1 MLRVIP
7 LLLVAFRSVH
17 AVTMEAVKIFSGANC
32 AGTPDVL
39 AMYNVSA
46 SCAVDACS
54 DINFGNDT
62 YYISRACNISDRFAH
77 TEQVFGDFTYVI
89 METYDNKSCTSFGE
103 ADVFLASGGCEISS
117 GFGDQSAIT
126 SLFSNGSAVVE
137 LYPDN
142 ACGGE
147 PSLYFELDK
156 AALSTG
162 SCQQDLYKFYS
173 SESVSGQVGG
183 STSGSTNGASASVND
198 DSDSSSIGVGAIVGI
213 AVAAVVVVLI
223 VALLVVHRIRKNREA
238 EMEENDTFNDFRS
251 PQSGQKNA
259 SLTDPGSLETISLHG
274 HSESP
279 KPLSLVG
286 SLPQLVVLLVAIII
300 YVTFPAVAM
309 DAMQVFSRGECVGT
323 PNTLIMMNSEG
334 CEDSTCKRRDFG
346 DNRTMSLS
354 IARYLTASFTPLRS
368 LATSCQIA
376 SIKGTSSVIVDL
388 YTNGSVD
395 VFFFEGD
402 GCGVKSKSSFN
413 FTLSGA
419 EVENGDCVK
428 EGSRYTPATAS
439 VLPAPQARVTL
450 RSHNSGG
457 MSLAQAVPLPAQW
470 QRRLSDDHNLWG
482 FRSER
487 RGDYRHRRRSDF
499 AVFAH
504 CYWVSMVSPSSEENK
519 RSTFEWK

>member
-1 MLRVIP
+1 
-7 LLLVAFRSVH
+7 
-17 AVTMEAVKIFSGANC
+17 MEAVEIFSGANC

-173 SESVSGQVGG
+173 SESNSELGPSLASTATSQENESG
-183 STSGSTNGASASVND
+183 STSNFGTSDPQVESSTTGSD
-198 DSDSSSIGVGAIVGI
+198 DSLNDSSMGTGVILGI
-213 AVAAVVVVLI
+213 VAAGLVFVLI
-223 VALLVVHRIRKNREA
+223 MSLVVAHHLRRKHEA
-238 EMEENDTFNDFRS
+238 EMEEEDNFSEFLS
-251 PQSGQKNA
+251 PRIGLKNA
-259 SLTDPGSLETISLHG
+259 TLTAPGTLESHLDDG
-274 HSESP
+274 QRESQ

-286 SLPQLVVLLVAIII
+286 LWDDEVIATARIPREKVIIQRTLSRGGGGEVYLGLFNQQQVAIK
-300 YVTFPAVAM
+300 M
-309 DAMQVFSRGECVGT
+309 
-323 PNTLIMMNSEG
+323 
-334 CEDSTCKRRDFG
+334 
-346 DNRTMSLS
+346 
-354 IARYLTASFTPLRS
+354 
-368 LATSCQIA
+368 
-376 SIKGTSSVIVDL
+376 
-388 YTNGSVD
+388 
-395 VFFFEGD
+395 
-402 GCGVKSKSSFN
+402 
-413 FTLSGA
+413 
-419 EVENGDCVK
+419 
-428 EGSRYTPATAS
+428 
-439 VLPAPQARVTL
+439 
-450 RSHNSGG
+450 
-457 MSLAQAVPLPAQW
+457 
-470 QRRLSDDHNLWG
+470 
-482 FRSER
+482 
-487 RGDYRHRRRSDF
+487 
-499 AVFAH
+499 
-504 CYWVSMVSPSSEENK
+504 
-519 RSTFEWK
+519 